1 MSSKYESKE
10 WQEKVELDCENGK
23 AECVKVELFKE
34 EGGKKEI
41 QPLLKTTRH
50 WKQTRYLFLVSVQ
63 F

>member
-10 WQEKVELDCENGK
+10 WQEKVELECRNGK
-23 AECVKVELFKE
+23 PECVEEELFKE

-41 QPLLKTTRH
+41 QQLLKTTRH
-50 WKQTRYLFLVSVQ
+50 WNHTRYLFLVSVQ

>member
-10 WQEKVELDCENGK
+10 WQEKVELDCRNGK
-23 AECVKVELFKE
+23 AECVKEELFNE

-50 WKQTRYLFLVSVQ
+50 RKYTSHLFLVSEQ